1 MKMKSLLFGV
11 AGAFAITGVQAADLP
26 AAPEPV
32 DYVRICDAF
41 GSGFYYIPGTE
52 TCIRVF
58 GRVRA
63 DYNYFSGDTPVWSG
77 VPGDAQAWRFRA
89 RAYVRM
95 DTRTN
100 TEYGLLRTF
109 FDIWVTND
117 YRSAN
122 GRGWPQVWNPGGP
135 SSARGSVTLFQ
146 AFIQFG
152 GLTAGATASF
162 FDTGFGTTYGFFFK
176 AQRSETWTN
185 VLAYTFAFGN
195 GVSASISLEAPGGVF
210 SNPWGRAL
218 GSGVHPARLI
228 LYDDIQIPDIVAN
241 IRVDQGWGSAQFSVI
256 AHHNKS
262 TRNGSPIFTNVDKFG
277 WGANLGVNFNIPSV
291 NANVF
296 IQGAYGKGVVGATQA
311 SWDCGPYFLANAG
324 CIDFNPLN
332 GKQTTSWSIS
342 GGVGFSFTPQV
353 SMGIEVGYMD
363 HDYGQTFAETLVAG
377 ANYLDFTRWDAAV
390 QISYRPVRGLLFG
403 FALEYR
409 DVDFKQTGG
418 IGGVWTPPTDIQ
430 DLAALFR
437 IQRDF

>member
-1 MKMKSLLFGV
+1 MRLNKHILGLA
-11 AGAFAITGVQAADLP
+11 AGAVMVTGAQAADLP

-63 DYNYFSGDTPVWSG
+63 DYNYVTGDTAFWG
-77 VPGDAQAWRFRA
+77 GFPGDSNAWRFRA

-117 YRSAN
+117 YRVGNLVGSN
-122 GRGWPQVWNPGGP
+122 G
-135 SSARGSVTLFQ
+135 GSGVTLFQ

-162 FDTGFGTTYGFFFK
+162 FDTGFGTTYGAYFS
-176 AQRSETWTN
+176 AQRSQTWTN

-195 GVSASISLEAPGGVF
+195 GVSASISLEAVGGVF
-210 SNPWGRAL
+210 SGGKGRDL
-218 GSGVHPARLI
+218 GAMAHPAFLLPI
-228 LYDDIQIPDIVAN
+228 SIYNGMKFPDIVAN

-256 AHHNKS
+256 AHHN
-262 TRNGSPIFTNVDKFG
+262 RLAFNPWLGPIGAVDKWG

-291 NANVF
+291 NANAF
-296 IQGAYGKGVVGATQA
+296 IQGAYGKGVVAATQA
-311 SWDCGPYFLANAG
+311 SWDCGA
-324 CIDFNPLN
+324 CMDFNPYT
-332 GKQTTSWSIS
+332 GAQTTAWSIS
-342 GGVGFSFTPQV
+342 GGIGFSFSPTV
-353 SMGIEVGYMD
+353 SAGIEVGYMD
-363 HDYGQTFAETLVAG
+363 HDYAAFANIG
-377 ANYLDFTRWDAAV
+377 DFTRWDIQAQLSV
-390 QISYRPVRGLLFG
+390 RPVRGLLFG
-403 FALEYR
+403 FAVEYR
-409 DVDFKQTGG
+409 DVDFKP
-418 IGGVWTPPTDIQ
+418 VFANDVQ
-430 DLAALFR
+430 DLALLFR